1 MTISRLNQDVVY
13 LPGQNAIINGDFGI
27 WQRGTSLS
35 ASGNGYLADR
45 WIYVFNG
52 TGTTRSVT
60 RETFNPGDLVA
71 SGYGSGEFFF
81 RFDQSVAG
89 SGGTFSALSQRIEN
103 VETFSNQTVTLSFW
117 AKSSS
122 TSTVGIS
129 IQQNFGSGGSTT
141 VITSSS
147 SVNLTNSWVR
157 YTRTITLPSI
167 SGKTV
172 GTSSYLNVV
181 FGLPLNSV
189 FTVDLWGVQLE
200 AGPVATLFK
209 LAGGGSKGAELALC
223 YRYFIRYSRSDT
235 TNGID
240 VSSCNPVIQA
250 YSSSAAFGNLF
261 YFPARMRANPTATL
275 SAAGD
280 VKAYNA
286 AGSSTAVFTAV
297 SFNQGPTWVTIA
309 DATGA
314 SGMSTGQA
322 TSLIFEPSFNLNMS
336 AEL

>member
-35 ASGNGYLADR
+35 ASSNGYLADR

-223 YRYFIRYSRSDT
+223 QRYYYRMKANDADAHFGSGYNQST
-235 TNGID
+235 TLGICLTIFPVSMRTAPTALDQNGTAGD
-240 VSSCNPVIQA
+240 YRVRHGAGNTTCSSVPL
-250 YSSSAAFGNLF
+250 YE
-261 YFPARMRANPTATL
+261 TATL
-275 SAAGD
+275 F
-280 VKAYNA
+280 
-286 AGSSTAVFTAV
+286 STTTQFPV
-297 SFNQGPTWVTIA
+297 
-309 DATGA
+309 A
-314 SGMSTGQA
+314 SGLTAGQGSMGR
-322 TSLIFEPSFNLNMS
+322 SLNANAYLGWS